1 MDKWLQSIDKG
12 EIVGAVFF
20 DLRKAFDVVDHELLL
35 KKLSLYKFNPTSLN
49 WIKSYLTF
57 RSQCIVDRN
66 VTSSTQTVKS
76 GVPQGSVLGPVLFL
90 LFINDLP
97 LFTEGTDLDIYAD
110 DTTAHTSHKDA
121 VVVKT
126 KLQLG
131 THRFKCWCICNK
143 MHIHLQKTCNML
155 LGSRRILNKTD
166 PLEIFLDN
174 EQIQNVEEQKL
185 LGLIIANK
193 LTWNEQIDTVCLN
206 ITRRITLLKLLSKYI
221 DKRSMSQYYNS
232 YILPI
237 FDYGCMIW
245 GRCTT
250 ANTQR
255 LLKLQKRAARII
267 LKADILTPS
276 QRMFS
281 EFRWLS
287 FPRRVQYHTCVIV

>member
-1 MDKWLQSIDKG
+1 
-12 EIVGAVFF
+12 
-20 DLRKAFDVVDHELLL
+20 
-35 KKLSLYKFNPTSLN
+35 
-49 WIKSYLTF
+49 
-57 RSQCIVDRN
+57 
-66 VTSSTQTVKS
+66 
-76 GVPQGSVLGPVLFL
+76 
-90 LFINDLP
+90 
-97 LFTEGTDLDIYAD
+97 
-110 DTTAHTSHKDA
+110 
-121 VVVKT
+121 
-126 KLQLG
+126 
-131 THRFKCWCICNK
+131 
-143 MHIHLQKTCNML
+143 ML

-174 EQIQNVEEQKL
+174 EQIQNVEKQKL
-185 LGLIIANK
+185 LGVVIDNK

-221 DKRSMSQYYNS
+221 DKKSMTQYYNS

-255 LLKLQKRAARII
+255 LLKLQKQAGRII

-281 EFRWLS
+281 KLRWLS
-287 FPRRVQYHTCVIV
+287 FPRRVQYHTCVMVYKALNNLAPEYINDMFTKVPDTHNRNTRSVDQELLRIPSFKTSLYENSFSVSAARLWNTVPLDIRMSSSFETFKRSVKTHLLAC